1 MKFLAKLFSLPKS
14 LGKSQ
19 KTESP
24 LMLRMG
30 DKTYPTSSQ
39 PKGPEAKVTLVSKA
53 NKAFTLEAT
62 FEKTTRQ
69 NQNNVKLLCYRV
81 KCMETGRT
89 FCLEKV
95 IFDNLFEIY

>member
-1 MKFLAKLFSLPKS
+1 MKFLTKLFAMSKS
-14 LGKSQ
+14 LDKSK
-19 KTESP
+19 KTETP

-30 DKTYPTSSQ
+30 DKTYPTTSK
-39 PKGPEAKVTLVSKA
+39 PKGPETKLALVSKA
-53 NKAFTLEAT
+53 NKAFILEAT

-95 IFDNLFEIY
+95 IFDNLFETY